1 MSNLYEVGDEVAYC
15 SFQEYKDDEYDLI
28 QLDSL
33 NVSYKAIATIIDVY
47 YNNLQGCLEGWYYV
61 LEARHNVSE
70 ASRGRVFTLHENA
83 LEEIYVK
90 V

>member
-15 SFQEYKDDEYDLI
+15 SFQEYKDDEFDLI

-61 LEARHNVSE
+61 LEGSG
-70 ASRGRVFTLHENA
+70 GRVFTLHENA